1 MADLVLPS
9 TVDETRRALLRK
21 GVITIEGE
29 VNKEMFDRVAGQLLL
44 LEGVSSPDIELR
56 ICSGG
61 GKCHF
66 GFAICDALKLYKG
79 KKRGVV
85 IEKAHSIASVI
96 LQACDT
102 REMATHAQMLIHYPS
117 VEISLAILEDRIR
130 LKKHIADMQWN
141 RDRIADLY
149 MTRAKV
155 SRQKIL
161 DRMKRDDEEQ
171 RGEKVSMN
179 ADEAFVYGLIDKII

>member
-1 MADLVLPS
+1 MADLVLPPN
-9 TVDETRRALLRK
+9 VDETRRALLRK
-21 GVITIEGE
+21 GIIFIEGE
-29 VNKEMFDRVAGQLLL
+29 VNKEMFDRVAGQLLI
-44 LEGVSSPDIELR
+44 LEGIGSPDIEVR

-96 LQACDT
+96 LQACDV

-117 VEISLAILEDRIR
+117 VEISLTILEDRLR
-130 LKKHIADMQWN
+130 LKKHIAEMQWN
-141 RDRIADLY
+141 RDRIVDLY
-149 MTRAKV
+149 LARAKA

-161 DRMKRDDEEQ
+161 DRMKRDDEDQ

-179 ADEAFVYGLIDKII
+179 ADEALVYGLIDKII